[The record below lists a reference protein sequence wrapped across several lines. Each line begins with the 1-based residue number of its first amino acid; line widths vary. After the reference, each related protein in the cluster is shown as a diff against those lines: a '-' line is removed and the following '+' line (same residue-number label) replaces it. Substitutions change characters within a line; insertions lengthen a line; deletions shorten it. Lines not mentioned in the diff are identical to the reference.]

1 MPGYFEEDGHRAML
15 YAEDPDEISF
25 EPQEIW
31 KKTQTETLESYTP
44 KLNST

>member
-31 KKTQTETLESYTP
+31 KKY
-44 KLNST
+44 KLKRSKVTRPN